1 VRLVLIAWEH
11 MNSEWGRQP
20 DGWSL
25 HSSEDAAVA
34 FIRRY
39 WAGQPKPAPAEF
51 SRPLDRFI
59 DVEIS
64 ANHPL
69 VQRMMAEDG
78 VRVPQYDEDRLEI
91 EWVTGL
97 SWPGRMVL
105 PGSGG
110 FEG

>member
-1 VRLVLIAWEH
+1 MRVILIAWEH

-25 HSSEDAAVA
+25 HASEDDAVA

-39 WAGQPKPAPAEF
+39 WASQPKPAPAEF

-64 ANHPL
+64 PKHPL
-69 VQRMMAEDG
+69 VRRMMAQNG
-78 VRVPQYDEDRLEI
+78 VRIPQYDEDRLEI
-91 EWVTGL
+91 EWITSL
-97 SWPGRMVL
+97 TWPGRMTL
-105 PGSGG
+105 RENAGEST
-110 FEG
+110 